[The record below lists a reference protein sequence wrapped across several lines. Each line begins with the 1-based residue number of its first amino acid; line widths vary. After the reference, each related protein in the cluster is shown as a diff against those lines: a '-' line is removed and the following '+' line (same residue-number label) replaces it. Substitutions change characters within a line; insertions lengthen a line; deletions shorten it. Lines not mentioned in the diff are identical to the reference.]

1 MPKTSAAKKPKAE
14 AKAKPGL
21 GEGYELTVSSPVL
34 LSQGSDCEFRRLVH
48 NLFGLLAR
56 HEAIREGHGA
66 FIGLAG
72 IEYTVLISIAHLSAE
87 ADVCVRDVAEHLH
100 LSGAFVTTVTN
111 RLLAKGLVAKRTEPT
126 DRRRLCLTVTGEGRA
141 LLATLAPT
149 QRQVNDVQFEG
160 LTVEEFRS
168 LSNLVERLIH
178 SSGRALSL
186 QRYLTEN
193 ARAATPKTAS
203 RRIARL
209 PDAGL
214 KKPEPIRIIRQKPR

>member
-1 MPKTSAAKKPKAE
+1 MKKTNAVRKPKTE

-21 GEGYELTVSSPVL
+21 GEGYELTVSSPIL
-34 LSQGSDCEFRRLVH
+34 LSQGSDREFRRLVH
-48 NLFGLLAR
+48 NLFGFLAR

-66 FIGLAG
+66 FIDLAG

-87 ADVCVRDVAEHLH
+87 SDVSVRDVAEHLH

-111 RLLAKGLVAKRTEPT
+111 RLLAKGLVAKRTDPT
-126 DRRRLCLTVTGEGRA
+126 DRRRLCLTVARQGRD

-160 LTVEEFRS
+160 ISAEEFRT
-168 LSNLVERLIH
+168 LSNLIERLID

-186 QRYLTEN
+186 QRYLAEN
-193 ARAATPKTAS
+193 ARASTPAKLPA
-203 RRIARL
+203 RR
-209 PDAGL
+209 AG
-214 KKPEPIRIIRQKPR
+214 

>member
-1 MPKTSAAKKPKAE
+1 MKKTSAVKKPKTE
-14 AKAKPGL
+14 AKARPGL

-34 LSQGSDCEFRRLVH
+34 LAQGSDRDFRRLVH
-48 NLFGLLAR
+48 NLFGFLAR

-87 ADVCVRDVAEHLH
+87 SDVSVRDVAEHLH

-111 RLLAKGLVAKRTEPT
+111 RLLGKGLVAKRTDPT
-126 DRRRLCLTVTGEGRA
+126 DRRRLCLTVTRQGRD

-160 LTVEEFRS
+160 ISAEEFRT
-168 LSNLVERLIH
+168 LSDLIERLID

-186 QRYLTEN
+186 QRYLSEN
-193 ARAATPKTAS
+193 ARATAPTKLPA
-203 RRIARL
+203 RR
-209 PDAGL
+209 AG
-214 KKPEPIRIIRQKPR
+214 